1 MQYRTMRFQ
10 KAEDKVSLLGFG
22 CMRFP
27 KTESGN
33 IDQERAGKMLDM
45 ALKAGVNYID
55 TAYPYH
61 DGESEPFL
69 GRILAKYARDSYY
82 LATKLPVWLV
92 NTADEAQA
100 VFDEQ
105 LDRLQVSYVDY
116 YLFHALNRER
126 WEKLKGSGII
136 EWAQQLKQE
145 GKIRHLGFSFH
156 DDYEVFREIIT
167 YRQWDFCQIQYN
179 YMDRNIQ
186 AGDRGYELASKMG
199 IPVIVMEPVK
209 GGMLSGLPEDAQAIL
224 EAADPG
230 RTPASWALR
239 WVGSHPGVKLV
250 LSGMSSE
257 EQLEDN
263 IKTFSP
269 FVPLSREEENIIEQA
284 AQAIRTRIKN
294 GCTACRYCMPCPAGG
309 DIPGN
314 FAIWNEK
321 AMYDV
326 EERARKAFKEKQEAG
341 AGADLCIQCGKCEK
355 VCPQG
360 IGIRKD
366 LAALAAELGDGNA
379 AELGDGNAA
388 E

>member
-10 KAEDKVSLLGFG
+10 KTEDRVSLLGFG

-27 KTESGN
+27 KTESGA
-33 IDQERAGKMLDM
+33 IDRERAGKMLDT

-92 NTADEAQA
+92 NTAKEAQA
-100 VFDEQ
+100 VFDGQ

-136 EWAQQLKQE
+136 EWAEQLKQE

-179 YMDRNIQ
+179 YMDRDIQ
-186 AGDRGYELASKMG
+186 AGDRGYELARKMG
-199 IPVIVMEPVK
+199 IPMIVMEPVK
-209 GGMLSGLPEDAQAIL
+209 GGMLSGLPKEAQAIL
-224 EAADPG
+224 EEADPE
-230 RTPASWALR
+230 RLPASWALR

-263 IKTFSP
+263 IRTFSP
-269 FVPLSREEENIIEQA
+269 FVPIGTQEEEVIGQA
-284 AQAIRTRIKN
+284 AKAIRARLKN
-294 GCTACRYCMPCPAGG
+294 SCTACRYCMPCPAGV

-314 FAIWNEK
+314 FAIWNEG
-321 AMYDV
+321 AMYDI
-326 EERARKAFKEKQEAG
+326 EEKARKAFKEKQEAG
-341 AGADLCIQCGKCEK
+341 ADAGLCIQCGKCEK

-366 LAALAAELGDGNA
+366 LADVVKDLSAL
-379 AELGDGNAA
+379 
-388 E
+388 

>member
-10 KAEDKVSLLGFG
+10 KTEDRVSLLGFG

-27 KTESGN
+27 KTESGA
-33 IDQERAGKMLDM
+33 IDQERAGKMLDT

-82 LATKLPVWLV
+82 LATKMPVWLV
-92 NTADEAQA
+92 NTAKEAQA
-100 VFDEQ
+100 VFDGQ

-136 EWAQQLKQE
+136 EWAEQLKQE

-179 YMDRNIQ
+179 YMDRDIQ
-186 AGDRGYELASKMG
+186 AGDRGYELARKMG
-199 IPVIVMEPVK
+199 IPMIVMEPVK
-209 GGMLSGLPEDAQAIL
+209 GGMLSGLPKEAQAIL
-224 EAADPG
+224 EEADPE
-230 RTPASWALR
+230 RSPASWALR

-250 LSGMSSE
+250 LSGMSSVGHF
-257 EQLEDN
+257 LR
-263 IKTFSP
+263 TVHTCYPFLFS
-269 FVPLSREEENIIEQA
+269 A
-284 AQAIRTRIKN
+284 
-294 GCTACRYCMPCPAGG
+294 PA
-309 DIPGN
+309 
-314 FAIWNEK
+314 FAL
-321 AMYDV
+321 V
-326 EERARKAFKEKQEAG
+326 
-341 AGADLCIQCGKCEK
+341 
-355 VCPQG
+355 
-360 IGIRKD
+360 
-366 LAALAAELGDGNA
+366 
-379 AELGDGNAA
+379 
-388 E
+388 

>member
-10 KAEDKVSLLGFG
+10 KTEDRVSLLGFG

-27 KTESGN
+27 KTESGA
-33 IDQERAGKMLDM
+33 IDRERAGKMLDT

-92 NTADEAQA
+92 NTAKEAQA
-100 VFDEQ
+100 VFDGQ

-136 EWAQQLKQE
+136 EWAEQLKQE

-179 YMDRNIQ
+179 YMDRDIQ
-186 AGDRGYELASKMG
+186 AGDRGYELARKMG
-199 IPVIVMEPVK
+199 IPMIVMEPVK
-209 GGMLSGLPEDAQAIL
+209 GGMLSGLPKEAQAIL
-224 EAADPG
+224 EEADPE
-230 RTPASWALR
+230 RSPASWALR

-263 IKTFSP
+263 IRTFSP
-269 FVPLSREEENIIEQA
+269 FVPLGTQEEEVIGQA
-284 AQAIRTRIKN
+284 AKAIRAGLRTAARPAA
-294 GCTACRYCMPCPAGG
+294 TACPVRQEWTYLAILPYGTRAPCMTLRRRPGRHLKKSRKPA
-309 DIPGN
+309 PMPACASSAGN
-314 FAIWNEK
+314 
-321 AMYDV
+321 V
-326 EERARKAFKEKQEAG
+326 RRSVPRA
-341 AGADLCIQCGKCEK
+341 
-355 VCPQG
+355 
-360 IGIRKD
+360 
-366 LAALAAELGDGNA
+366 LG
-379 AELGDGNAA
+379 
-388 E
+388 